1 MRIPT
6 KPTKEFEDILS
17 WWVGKRP
24 CDKCGKPLGI
34 GPRFH
39 KHYKQYHP
47 KCYDANDKQPKS

>member
-1 MRIPT
+1 MRQPT
-6 KPTKEFEDILS
+6 RPTKEFEDILS

-39 KHYKQYHP
+39 KDYKQYHP
-47 KCYDANDKQPKS
+47 KCYEENQKR